1 MNLWDLTS
9 AQCTFPTSG
18 AARAATTASSR
29 RNASSR
35 TGHGHS
41 TSTSSSQT
49 GNQNRSLW
57 PTPRW
62 NRWPEGWT
70 QSSVTV
76 ASRSSLWTLWAGT
89 AARRRR
95 VTGSAAGT
103 CSSSQ
108 GVGME
113 EQHTPRV
120 LSAKLYQPSPSPF
133 GAIWLPVCVCDS
145 WNTTWVSLRD
155 G

>member
-1 MNLWDLTS
+1 MYISHERGRKGSHHRFITEKRVFENWARTFDIHFFQPDWKPEPLTV
-9 AQCTFPTSG
+9 THPRG
-18 AARAATTASSR
+18 ETAGLR
-29 RNASSR
+29 DGR
-35 TGHGHS
+35 T
-41 TSTSSSQT
+41 
-49 GNQNRSLW
+49 
-57 PTPRW
+57 
-62 NRWPEGWT
+62 
-70 QSSVTV
+70 SSVTV

-89 AARRRR
+89 AAWRRR